1 MAYQETNSRISCEFL
16 KRSIPCII
24 DILEILFFM
33 QPLELNMSQ
42 KNKYARTNYLSPFIP
57 LYLALPLSK
66 GSLFTLTNVDSNTY
80 ILFGKDLFMLASKE
94 DYFDFC
100 MNDMTSPI
108 FWSREHTSMDSE
120 I

>member
-1 MAYQETNSRISCEFL
+1 MAYKEINSRISYEFL
-16 KRSIPCII
+16 KRRIQCSI
-24 DILEILFFM
+24 DLLDILFFM
-33 QPLELNMSQ
+33 QILEPNMSQ
-42 KNKYARTNYLSPFIP
+42 KNKYFFTKYLSSFIP

-66 GSLFTLTNVDSNTY
+66 GSLFTLTNDESNIF
-80 ILFGKDLFMLASKE
+80 ILFGKDLFMLAGEE

-108 FWSREHTSMDSE
+108 FWSGEHTSVYSE